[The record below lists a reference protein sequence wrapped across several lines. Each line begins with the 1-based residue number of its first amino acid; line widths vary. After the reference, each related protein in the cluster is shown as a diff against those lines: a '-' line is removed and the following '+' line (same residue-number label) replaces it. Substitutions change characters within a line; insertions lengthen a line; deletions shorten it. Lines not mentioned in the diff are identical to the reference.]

1 MTERTK
7 QKRRRIGK
15 IIYTVLLVIFAFVLI
30 TIAYIVLADWQNYL
44 VAYEKSQPDTVIAE
58 YMQNLKMI
66 ADSKGAEMSTV
77 R

>member
-44 VAYEKSQPDTVIAE
+44 VAYEKS
-58 YMQNLKMI
+58 
-66 ADSKGAEMSTV
+66 
-77 R
+77 